1 MAAKQFTLSDIP
13 EELVIH
19 ILTFLPVKDVLKV
32 GCTCKNLYKVTNQ
45 NIVWKCRFKTENDH
59 LRLLPRNSSDTD
71 GDGDNDFINPR
82 NINSEDG
89 LWKKL
94 FFKSSH
100 ALSFGKRDGSV
111 ARKKLCT
118 EFVSTTETLTCN
130 GIRFDSEAPESMS
143 VELWVRV
150 NPFKRDGVI
159 IGCQSE
165 SVRLIH

>member
-111 ARKKLCT
+111 ARKKLCA
-118 EFVSTTETLTCN
+118 EFVSTTETLRRSRAMGYGLIARLQSPWALNCGCEWTPLN
-130 GIRFDSEAPESMS
+130 EMVWSL
-143 VELWVRV
+143 VVRA
-150 NPFKRDGVI
+150 NLSG
-159 IGCQSE
+159 
-165 SVRLIH
+165 

>member
-1 MAAKQFTLSDIP
+1 MMSLQKKSKRAAAQSTLSDIP
-13 EELVIH
+13 EELVIY

-45 NIVWKCRFKTENDH
+45 NIVWKCRFKFDNDH
-59 LRLLPRNSSDTD
+59 LRLLPRNSSD
-71 GDGDNDFINPR
+71 FVNPK

-100 ALSFGKRDGSV
+100 ALSFRKRDGSV
-111 ARKKLCT
+111 AGKRLCA
-118 EFVSTTETLTCN
+118 EFASTTGTRN
-130 GIRFDSEAPESMS
+130 GIRFDSEAPKSLS
-143 VELWVRV
+143 VELWMRV
-150 NPFKRDGVI
+150 NPLKRDGVI